1 MGSEAGRHAIGTL
14 GFILKILGFAGTAVT
29 KFPKL
34 GDLTQMYCLL
44 GLELEVLAGP
54 CSSRRFQ
61 GSVFQLLAA
70 VVVTWF
76 LAA

>member
-1 MGSEAGRHAIGTL
+1 MGSEAGSHATGTL
-14 GFILKILGFAGTAVT
+14 GFILKILGFAGTAVK
-29 KFPKL
+29 KFPKQ
-34 GDLTQMYCLL
+34 GDLTQMYRLP

-70 VVVTWF
+70 VGVTWL